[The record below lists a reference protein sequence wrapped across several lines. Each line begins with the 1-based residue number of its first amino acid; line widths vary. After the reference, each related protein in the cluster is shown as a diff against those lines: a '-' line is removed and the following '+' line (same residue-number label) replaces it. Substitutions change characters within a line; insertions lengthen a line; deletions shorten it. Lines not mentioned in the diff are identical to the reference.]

1 MLNLHK
7 TLPLVVVLVVA
18 SLVVA
23 NRVRRVSQAAD
34 TRLDDWEVPELVEH
48 LRKEGLEL
56 RVVPTHKGGPTRY
69 NAYLTT
75 TDKEWQEL
83 NLMVKV
89 PEVVGQWR
97 GTLYVERSHSGGTRV
112 EFWGD
117 CCLVAGP
124 FVFFGDRDL
133 LARVR
138 VALDK
143 N

>member
-1 MLNLHK
+1 MLSVRRA
-7 TLPLVVVLVVA
+7 LPLAVFLVVA

-23 NRVRRVSQAAD
+23 TRVRRVSQAAD
-34 TRLDDWEVPELVEH
+34 TRLDDWTVPELIDH

-56 RVVPTHKGGPTRY
+56 RVLPTQQDGLARY
-69 NAYLTT
+69 NAFLTT
-75 TDKEWQEL
+75 TNKTWEEL
-83 NLMVKV
+83 NLVLKV
-89 PEVVGQWR
+89 PEQADRWR
-97 GTLYVERSHSGGTRV
+97 GTLYVERSHDTDIRV
-112 EFWGD
+112 QCWGD

-124 FVFFGDRDL
+124 FVFFGDRNL